1 MAQETPSE
9 RRLQP
14 ATIALAAAALIAVG
28 VLAYTLGVRRGESGT
43 VTDANATVAATNAAT
58 GADPDQQAAVAAAEA
73 RVQTLQEA
81 LRRDPDNHQ
90 AWFELGQLYRQF
102 ERFADAAAAFRRAM
116 ELQPNNSSYN
126 NYLGEMLVFTATRGR
141 QPLTEAERYFR
152 RALEL
157 EPGNAMSRF
166 YLATIKNDR
175 GDHRGAV
182 DDLLA
187 LLRDPPRGEPLP
199 PQVRD
204 SAIAIAREN
213 HIDIAARL
221 PAAPANAPAAGG
233 SGGSGAE
240 LATAGI
246 PGPTP
251 DQLRAA
257 SGMTPTQQS
266 DMGRSM
272 VDRLAGRLRQNPRD
286 ARGWIMLM
294 RSRMALNEPQLA
306 AEALRSAQGAF
317 QNDAA
322 TQAQLRQAAQA
333 LGVPGA

>member
-1 MAQETPSE
+1 MTQATPSE

-14 ATIALAAAALIAVG
+14 ATIALAGAALIATG
-28 VLAYTLGVRRGESGT
+28 VLAYSLGVRHGEASGT
-43 VTDANATVAATNAAT
+43 AADSNASAAAGNAAA
-58 GADPDQQAAVAAAEA
+58 GADPGQQEAIAAAEA
-73 RVQTLQEA
+73 RIQTLQET

-90 AWFELGQLYRQF
+90 AWFELGQLQRQF
-102 ERFADAAAAFRRAM
+102 ERFGDAATAFRRAM
-116 ELQPNNSSYN
+116 ELQPNNSNYN
-126 NYLGEMLVFTATRGR
+126 NYLGEALVFTSTRGG
-141 QPLTEAERYFR
+141 QSLGEAERYFR

-157 EPGNAMSRF
+157 EPGNAMSR
-166 YLATIKNDR
+166 YYIATIKNNR

-199 PQVRD
+199 PEVRR
-204 SAIAIAREN
+204 SVVTIAQQN
-213 HIDIAARL
+213 NIDISSRL
-221 PAAPANAPAAGG
+221 PAESAASPAASG
-233 SGGSGAE
+233 GGSGAE

-257 SGMTPTQQS
+257 SGMTPSQQS

-306 AEALRSAQGAF
+306 AEALRTAQATF
-317 QNDAA
+317 QNDNAA
-322 TQAQLRQAAQA
+322 QAQLRQAAQA